1 MADIFD
7 VNQYKSENRRLM
19 LTPEQKSMITAKMYQ
34 ACRTMEKR
42 NTRTYK
48 HFWVKAM
55 AAVLAMV
62 LVVGVGYIGFG
73 APDKTGNWF
82 MISVDAATSTSDE
95 YVGDATKDEAGHANG
110 NNSKVDGSSEN
121 AMTGF
126 FMESKTDVI
135 TKDGYKD
142 YFAYYQMENLG
153 IKGANIKSVK
163 FESDTKGIYFTLTP
177 TDDNV
182 DYLNSTNEIDGALR
196 SYKERGTLNNSQ
208 YSFEEIRRQAPFML
222 WPCDGFEYESGTVS
236 TGEEDNILPVNH
248 IDVILESD
256 HSDAEISTWLKE
268 MIDIDNSGD
277 RGASDRYTELEKKVQ
292 EKMLSGA
299 KITITVTY
307 EDGNT
312 EAQEINLIYKENR
325 CLVLDVKK

>member
-7 VNQYKSENRRLM
+7 VNQYKSENRQLM

-48 HFWVKAM
+48 HLWVKAM

-73 APDKTGNWF
+73 VPANTGNWF
-82 MISVDAATSTSDE
+82 MLSVDAATST
-95 YVGDATKDEAGHANG
+95 GDEAIIAYV
-110 NNSKVDGSSEN
+110 NNSKIDGFTEN

-126 FMESKTDVI
+126 FMENKTDVI
-135 TKDGYKD
+135 IKDGYKD

-182 DYLNSTNEIDGALR
+182 DYLSSTNEIDGALR
-196 SYKERGTLNNSQ
+196 SYKDRSTLNNSQ

-248 IDVILESD
+248 IDIILESD

-292 EKMLSGA
+292 EKMLSDA
-299 KITITVTY
+299 KIIVTVTY

-312 EAQEINLIYKENR
+312 ETQDINLIYKGNR
-325 CLVLDVKK
+325 CLGFDVKK